1 MEVRAGNPGLEF
13 GASSVQLL
21 SRVHSLWPHGMQH
34 ARPSCP
40 SQAPRVYSNSCALMM
55 LSVMPSNHLILSSPS
70 PTFSLSQHQGLF
82 QWVSSSHQVAKGLEF
97 QLQHQSFQ
105 WTFRTYFLQDGLVG
119 SPCSP
124 RDSQESSTSQFKSI
138 NSSPLTFLH
147 SPTLTSIHDYWKNHS
162 LD

>member
-34 ARPSCP
+34 ARPTCP

-70 PTFSLSQHQGLF
+70 PTFNLSQHQGLF
-82 QWVSSSHQVAKGLEF
+82 KWVSSSHQVAKVLEF

-105 WTFRTYFLQDGLVG
+105 WI
-119 SPCSP
+119 
-124 RDSQESSTSQFKSI
+124 FKTDLRFTGWI
-138 NSSPLTFLH
+138 
-147 SPTLTSIHDYWKNHS
+147 S
-162 LD
+162 LLSKELSRVFSNTTIQKHQVLGTQLSL

>member
-34 ARPSCP
+34 ARPTCP

-70 PTFSLSQHQGLF
+70 PTFNLSQHQELF
-82 QWVSSSHQVAKGLEF
+82 KWVSSSHQVAKGLEF
-97 QLQHQSFQ
+97 HLQHQSFQ
-105 WTFRTYFLQDGLVG
+105 WIFKTDLRFTGWISLLSKELSRVFSNTTIQKHQFLGTQL
-119 SPCSP
+119 
-124 RDSQESSTSQFKSI
+124 
-138 NSSPLTFLH
+138 
-147 SPTLTSIHDYWKNHS
+147 S
-162 LD
+162 L